1 MAADILIIDD
11 NVKLCKSLA
20 QNFDQLGYRSHYA
33 ENSAKAFDIL
43 SQHPVGV
50 VLLDIVLGKED
61 GVEVLERLLSRNSKL
76 PVIMITGYGSIET
89 AVKSVKL
96 GAFDYVQKPLDFNN
110 ILKIVEN
117 ALRVANLKSENQRL
131 KNRIVALSDRII
143 TRSRKMIDVC
153 DKAKRLAETD
163 IPILIIG
170 ENGTGKELLANFI
183 HNNSKRSAYQISSI
197 NCAAFP
203 ETLLDNELFGH
214 EKGAYTGA
222 DAAFIGIFEKADGG
236 TLHLDEIGD
245 MAPSTQAKILRTL
258 QNNEIRRIGGNK
270 SITIDVRFIAS
281 TNKDI
286 LGLIEQGRFREDLY
300 YRINAATLHIPPLK
314 ERMDDIPVLMDHFLS
329 LFSNNNSKMVKRVS
343 DNVLQ
348 RFSQYHWPGNIRELK
363 NTINYAAT
371 MATSDDIRIEDLPAA
386 FIDMQKEKSEY
397 NIMEE
402 TEKMLIIKMLKQS
415 DYNKRKAA
423 RLLEISRKTLYN
435 KLKKYGI
442 SLTGTG

>member
-1 MAADILIIDD
+1 MATGILIIDD
-11 NVKLCKSLA
+11 NIKLCKSLA
-20 QNFDQLGYRSHYA
+20 QNFDQLGYRSYFA
-33 ENSAKAFDIL
+33 ENSAKAFEIL
-43 SQHPVGV
+43 SQHPVGA

-61 GVEVLERLLSRNSKL
+61 GVSILERLLAWNSRL

-117 ALRVANLKSENQRL
+117 AVRMADLKNENQRL
-131 KNRIVALSDRII
+131 KNRIVALTDRII
-143 TRSRKMIDVC
+143 TRNQKMIDVC
-153 DKAKRLAETD
+153 NKAKRLAETEM
-163 IPILIIG
+163 PILIVG

-183 HNNSKRSAYQISSI
+183 HNHSKRSAYQINSI

-222 DAAFIGIFEKADGG
+222 DATFIGIFEKADKG

-258 QNNEIRRIGGNK
+258 QNNEIRRIGGNQN
-270 SITIDVRFIAS
+270 ITIDVRFIAS

-286 LGLIEQGRFREDLY
+286 QKLIDEGRFREDLY

-314 ERMDDIPVLMDHFLS
+314 ERMEDIPILVNYFLS
-329 LFSNNNSKMVKRVS
+329 QMSNNNSKMVKRVS
-343 DNVLQ
+343 DDVLM
-348 RFSQYHWPGNIRELK
+348 RFGQYHWPGNIRELK
-363 NTINYAAT
+363 NTMNYAAT
-371 MATSDDIRIEDLPAA
+371 MATASDIRIEDLPAA
-386 FIDMQKEKSEY
+386 FIDMEKKEGEY

-402 TEKMLIIKMLKQS
+402 TEKMLILKMLKQS

-442 SLTGTG
+442 SLTETG

>member
-1 MAADILIIDD
+1 MAASILIIDD
-11 NVKLCKSLA
+11 NIKLCKSLA

-61 GVEVLERLLSRNSKL
+61 GVDVLERLLSWNSKL

-131 KNRIVALSDRII
+131 KNRIVALTDRII
-143 TRSRKMIDVC
+143 THSRKMIDVC
-153 DKAKRLAETD
+153 NKAKRLAETD

-286 LGLIEQGRFREDLY
+286 LGLIAQGRFREDLY

-314 ERMDDIPVLMDHFLS
+314 ERMDDIPVLVNHFLG

-343 DNVLQ
+343 DDVLQ
-348 RFSQYHWPGNIRELK
+348 RFSHYRWPGNIRELK

-371 MATSDDIRIEDLPAA
+371 MATSGDIRMEDLPAA

>member
-1 MAADILIIDD
+1 MATGILIIDD
-11 NVKLCKSLA
+11 NIKLCKSLA
-20 QNFDQLGYRSHYA
+20 QNFDQLGYRSHWA

-43 SQHPVGV
+43 SRHDVGA
-50 VLLDIVLGKED
+50 VLLDIVLGQED
-61 GVEVLERLLSRNSKL
+61 GVSVLDRLLSRDSKL

-89 AVKSVKL
+89 AVQSVKL
-96 GAFDYVQKPLDFNN
+96 GAFDYVQKPLNFNN

-117 ALRVANLKSENQRL
+117 AIRMANLKSENQRL
-131 KNRIVALSDRII
+131 KNRIVALTDRII
-143 TRSRKMIDVC
+143 TRNQKMIDVC
-153 DKAKRLAETD
+153 NKAKRLAETD
-163 IPILIIG
+163 IPVLIIG

-183 HNNSKRSAYQISSI
+183 HNNSKRSAYQLNTI

-222 DAAFIGIFEKADGG
+222 DATFIGIFEKADGG

-258 QNNEIRRIGGNK
+258 QNNEIRRIGGNQ

-286 LGLIEQGRFREDLY
+286 QGLIDKGRFREDLY

-314 ERMDDIPVLMDHFLS
+314 ERMDDIPVLVNHFLS
-329 LFSNNNSKMVKRVS
+329 FFSNNNSKAPSRIPE
-343 DNVLQ
+343 DVLKC
-348 RFSQYHWPGNIRELK
+348 FSEYHWPGNIRELK

-371 MATSDDIRIEDLPAA
+371 MSTTGKIQIEDLPAS
-386 FIDMQKEKSEY
+386 FIDIEKAKSEY

-402 TEKMLIIKMLKQS
+402 TEKMLIMRMLKQS
-415 DYNKRKAA
+415 DYNKRKTAA
-423 RLLEISRKTLYN
+423 LLEISRKTLYN

>member
-1 MAADILIIDD
+1 MATGILIIDD
-11 NVKLCKSLA
+11 NIKLCKSLA
-20 QNFDQLGYRSHYA
+20 QNFDQLGYQSHYA
-33 ENSAKAFDIL
+33 ENSSRAFDIL
-43 SQHPVGV
+43 SKHHVGA
-50 VLLDIVLGKED
+50 VLLDIVLGQED
-61 GVEVLERLLSRNSKL
+61 GVSVLDRLLSWDSKL

-96 GAFDYVQKPLDFNN
+96 GAFDYVQKPLKFNN

-117 ALRVANLKSENQRL
+117 ALRVANLKSENRRL

-143 TRSRKMIDVC
+143 TRNKKMIDLC
-153 DKAKRLAETD
+153 NKAKRLAETD

-170 ENGTGKELLANFI
+170 GNGTGKELLANFI
-183 HNNSKRSAYQISSI
+183 HNNSKRNAYQINSI

-222 DAAFIGIFEKADGG
+222 DATFIGIFEKADGG
-236 TLHLDEIGD
+236 TMHLDEIGD
-245 MAPSTQAKILRTL
+245 MASSTQAKILRTL
-258 QNNEIRRIGGNK
+258 QNNEIRRIGGNQ

-286 LGLIEQGRFREDLY
+286 QGLIDEGRFRKDLY
-300 YRINAATLHIPPLK
+300 YRINAATLKIPPLK
-314 ERMDDIPVLMDHFLS
+314 ERMDDIPVLVNHFLS
-329 LFSNNNSKMVKRVS
+329 LFSNNNSNAANKIS
-343 DNVLQ
+343 EDVLKC
-348 RFSQYHWPGNIRELK
+348 FCEYDWPGNIRELK

-371 MATSDDIRIEDLPAA
+371 MSAAGQIRIEDLPAS
-386 FIDMQKEKSEY
+386 FIDIEKAESEY

-402 TEKMLIIKMLKQS
+402 TEKMLILRMLKQS
-415 DYNKRKAA
+415 DYNKRKTAA
-423 RLLEISRKTLYN
+423 LLEISRKTLYN

>member
-1 MAADILIIDD
+1 MTTGILIIDD
-11 NVKLCKSLA
+11 NIKLCKSLA
-20 QNFDQLGYRSHYA
+20 QNFDQLGYRSFYA
-33 ENSAKAFDIL
+33 ENSSKAFEIL
-43 SQHPVGV
+43 SQNTVGA

-61 GVEVLERLLSRNSKL
+61 GVSVLERLLSWDRQL

-96 GAFDYVQKPLDFNN
+96 GAFDYVQKPLNFNN

-117 ALRVANLKSENQRL
+117 AVRMADLKNENQRL
-131 KNRIVALSDRII
+131 KNRIAALTDRII
-143 TRSRKMIDVC
+143 TRNQKIVDVC
-153 DKAKRLAETD
+153 NKAKRLADTD
-163 IPILIIG
+163 MPILIIG

-183 HNNSKRSAYQISSI
+183 HNHSKRSAYQMSSI

-222 DAAFIGIFEKADGG
+222 DATFVGIFEKADKG

-258 QNNEIRRIGGNK
+258 QNNEIRRIGGNQN
-270 SITIDVRFIAS
+270 ITIDVRFIAS

-286 LGLIEQGRFREDLY
+286 LKLIDEGRFREDLY

-314 ERMDDIPVLMDHFLS
+314 ERMEDIPVLVNYFLS
-329 LFSNNNSKMVKRVS
+329 QMSNNNSKIVKRVS
-343 DNVLQ
+343 EDVLR
-348 RFSQYHWPGNIRELK
+348 RFGQYHWPGNIRELK

-371 MATSDDIRIEDLPAA
+371 MATAGEIRVEDLPAA
-386 FIDMQKEKSEY
+386 FIDMEKNEGEY

-402 TEKMLIIKMLKQS
+402 TEKMLILKMLKQS

-442 SLTGTG
+442 SLTETG

>member
-1 MAADILIIDD
+1 MAASVLIIDD
-11 NVKLCKSLA
+11 NIKLCKSLA
-20 QNFDQLGYRSHYA
+20 QNFDQLGYRSHHA

-61 GVEVLERLLSRNSKL
+61 GVDVLERLLSRNSKL

-131 KNRIVALSDRII
+131 KNRIVALTDRII
-143 TRSRKMIDVC
+143 THSRKMIDVC
-153 DKAKRLAETD
+153 NKAKRLAETD

-286 LGLIEQGRFREDLY
+286 LGLIAQGRFREDLY

-314 ERMDDIPVLMDHFLS
+314 ERMDDIPVLVNHFLS
-329 LFSNNNSKMVKRVS
+329 SFSNNNSKMVKRVS
-343 DNVLQ
+343 DDVLQ

-371 MATSDDIRIEDLPAA
+371 MATSGDIRMEDLPAA

>member
-1 MAADILIIDD
+1 MGKGVLIIDD
-11 NVKLCKSLA
+11 NIKLCKSLA
-20 QNFDQLGYRSHYA
+20 QNFDQLGYQSHYA
-33 ENSAKAFDIL
+33 VNSTKAFETL
-43 SQHPVGV
+43 SKEDVGV
-50 VLLDIVLGKED
+50 VLLDIMLGEED
-61 GVEVLERLLSRNSKL
+61 GVKVLNRLMAWNSKL

-89 AVKSVKL
+89 AVKSVKI
-96 GAFDYVQKPLDFNN
+96 GAFDYVQKPLNFNN
-110 ILKIVEN
+110 LLKTVEN
-117 ALRVANLKSENQRL
+117 AIRMADLKSENQRL
-131 KNRIVALSDRII
+131 KSRIVELSDHII
-143 TRSRKMIDVC
+143 TQSKKMIDLC
-153 DKAKRLAETD
+153 NKAKRLADTD

-183 HNNSKRSAYQISSI
+183 HNNSKRSAYQINSI

-203 ETLLDNELFGH
+203 ESLLDNELFGH

-222 DAAFIGIFEKADGG
+222 DSAFIGIFEKADGG

-286 LGLIEQGRFREDLY
+286 QGLIDEGRFREDLY

-314 ERMDDIPVLMDHFLS
+314 ERRDDIPILVDLFLGLS
-329 LFSNNNSKMVKRVS
+329 SNSNSTTVHRVS
-343 DNVLQ
+343 GEVLK
-348 RFSQYHWPGNIRELK
+348 RFHEYHWPGNIRELK

-371 MATSDDIRIEDLPAA
+371 MSTTGSIQMEDLPAS
-386 FIDMQKEKSEY
+386 FIDLAKEENEY
-397 NIMEE
+397 NIREE
-402 TEKMLIIKMLKQS
+402 SERILILRMLKQS
-415 DYNKRKAA
+415 DYNKKKTAA
-423 RLLEISRKTLYN
+423 LLEISRKTLYN

-442 SLTGTG
+442 SPSATE

>member
-1 MAADILIIDD
+1 MATGILIIDD
-11 NVKLCKSLA
+11 NIKLCKSLA
-20 QNFDQLGYRSHYA
+20 QNFDQLGYQSHYA
-33 ENSAKAFDIL
+33 ENSTKAFDIL
-43 SQHPVGV
+43 SKHHVGA

-61 GVEVLERLLSRNSKL
+61 GISVLDRLLSWDRKL

-96 GAFDYVQKPLDFNN
+96 GAFDYVQKPLKFDN

-117 ALRVANLKSENQRL
+117 ALRVANLKSENRRL

-143 TRSRKMIDVC
+143 TRNKKMIDLC
-153 DKAKRLAETD
+153 NKAKRLAETD
-163 IPILIIG
+163 IPILIVG
-170 ENGTGKELLANFI
+170 GNGTGKELLANFI
-183 HNNSKRSAYQISSI
+183 HNNSKRNAYQINSI

-222 DAAFIGIFEKADGG
+222 DATFSGIFEKADGG
-236 TLHLDEIGD
+236 TMHLDEIGD
-245 MAPSTQAKILRTL
+245 MAASTQAKILRTL

-270 SITIDVRFIAS
+270 SIHIDVRFIAS

-286 LGLIEQGRFREDLY
+286 QRLIDEGRFRKDLY
-300 YRINAATLHIPPLK
+300 YRINAATLQIPPLK
-314 ERMDDIPVLMDHFLS
+314 ERMDDIPVLVVHFLS
-329 LFSNNNSKMVKRVS
+329 LFSTNNSNAANRIS
-343 DNVLQ
+343 DDVLK
-348 RFSQYHWPGNIRELK
+348 RFSEYDWPGNIRELK

-371 MATSDDIRIEDLPAA
+371 MSAADQIRIEDLPAS
-386 FIDMQKEKSEY
+386 FIDKEKSESEY
-397 NIMEE
+397 NIREE
-402 TEKMLIIKMLKQS
+402 TEKMLILRMLKQS

-423 RLLEISRKTLYN
+423 ALLEISRKTLYN

>member
-1 MAADILIIDD
+1 MATGILIIDD
-11 NVKLCKSLA
+11 NIKLCKSLA
-20 QNFDQLGYRSHYA
+20 QNFDQLGYRCHYA
-33 ENSAKAFDIL
+33 ENSTKAFDIL

-61 GVEVLERLLSRNSKL
+61 GVSVLERLLSWDSKL

-96 GAFDYVQKPLDFNN
+96 GAFDYVQKPLNFNN

-117 ALRVANLKSENQRL
+117 AVRMADLKSENQRL
-131 KNRIVALSDRII
+131 KNRIVALTDRII
-143 TRSRKMIDVC
+143 TRNQKMIDVC
-153 DKAKRLAETD
+153 NKAKRLAKTD

-183 HNNSKRSAYQISSI
+183 HNNSKRSAYHINSI

-203 ETLLDNELFGH
+203 ESLLDNELFGH

-222 DAAFIGIFEKADGG
+222 DATFIGIFEKADGG

-258 QNNEIRRIGGNK
+258 QNNEIRRIGGNQ

-286 LGLIEQGRFREDLY
+286 RAFIEEGRFREDLY

-314 ERMDDIPVLMDHFLS
+314 ERMEDIPVLVNYFLS
-329 LFSNNNSKMVKRVS
+329 QISNNNSKMVKRVS
-343 DNVLQ
+343 EDVLK
-348 RFSQYHWPGNIRELK
+348 RFCQYHWPGNIRELK

-371 MATSDDIRIEDLPAA
+371 MATTGDIRIEDLPAA
-386 FIDMQKEKSEY
+386 FIDTELEQSEY

-402 TEKMLIIKMLKQS
+402 TEKMLILKMLKQS

-423 RLLEISRKTLYN
+423 RLLDISRKTLYN

>member
-1 MAADILIIDD
+1 MATGILIIDD
-11 NVKLCKSLA
+11 NIKLCKSLA

-33 ENSAKAFDIL
+33 ENSTGALDIL

-61 GVEVLERLLSRNSKL
+61 GISVLERLLAWDRKL

-96 GAFDYVQKPLDFNN
+96 GAFDYVQKPLNFNN

-117 ALRVANLKSENQRL
+117 ALRVADLKSENQRL

-143 TRSRKMIDVC
+143 TRNQKMMDVC
-153 DKAKRLAETD
+153 NKAKRLAETD

-183 HNNSKRSAYQISSI
+183 HNNSKRNAYQINSI

-222 DAAFIGIFEKADGG
+222 DATFIGIFEKADGG

-258 QNNEIRRIGGNK
+258 QNNEIRRIGGNR

-286 LGLIEQGRFREDLY
+286 QGLIDEGRFREDLY
-300 YRINAATLHIPPLK
+300 YRINAATLSIPPLK
-314 ERMDDIPVLMDHFLS
+314 ERMDDIPVLVNHFLS
-329 LFSNNNSKMVKRVS
+329 FFSNNNLKASHRVS
-343 DNVLQ
+343 EAVLK
-348 RFSQYHWPGNIRELK
+348 RFCEYHWPGNIRELK

-371 MATSDDIRIEDLPAA
+371 MATTGEIRIEDLPAS
-386 FIDMQKEKSEY
+386 FIDMKKQKSEY

-402 TEKMLIIKMLKQS
+402 TEKMLILRMLKQS

-423 RLLEISRKTLYN
+423 ALLEISRKTLYN

-442 SLTGTG
+442 SLSGTE

>member
-1 MAADILIIDD
+1 MATGILIIDD
-11 NVKLCKSLA
+11 NIKLCKSLA
-20 QNFDQLGYRSHYA
+20 QNFDQLGYRSHFA

-43 SQHPVGV
+43 SNHQVGV

-61 GVEVLERLLSRNSKL
+61 GISVLDRLLSWDNKL

-96 GAFDYVQKPLDFNN
+96 GAFDYVQKPLNFNN

-117 ALRVANLKSENQRL
+117 AIQLANLKSENQRL
-131 KNRIVALSDRII
+131 KNRIVSLTDRII
-143 TRSRKMIDVC
+143 TRNRKMIDMC
-153 DKAKRLAETD
+153 NKAKRLAETD
-163 IPILIIG
+163 IPVLIIG

-183 HNNSKRSAYQISSI
+183 HNNSQRSAYQISSI

-222 DAAFIGIFEKADGG
+222 DATFVGIFEKADGG

-258 QNNEIRRIGGNK
+258 QNNEIRRIGGNT

-286 LGLIEQGRFREDLY
+286 QGLIDEGRFREDLY
-300 YRINAATLHIPPLK
+300 YRINAATLYIPPLK
-314 ERMDDIPVLMDHFLS
+314 ERMDDIPVLVNHFLS
-329 LFSNNNSKMVKRVS
+329 FFSNNNSKSVNRVS
-343 DNVLQ
+343 EGVLK
-348 RFSQYHWPGNIRELK
+348 RFSEYHWPGNIRELK

-371 MATSDDIRIEDLPAA
+371 MATTGIIRVEDLPAS
-386 FIDMQKEKSEY
+386 FMDIEKQESEY

-402 TEKMLIIKMLKQS
+402 TEKMLILRMLKQS
-415 DYNKRKAA
+415 DYNKRKTAA
-423 RLLEISRKTLYN
+423 LLEISRKTLYN

-442 SLTGTG
+442 SLTRKG

>member
-1 MAADILIIDD
+1 MPTEILIIDD
-11 NVKLCKSLA
+11 NIKLCKSMA
-20 QNFDQLGYRSHYA
+20 QNFDQLGYRCRYA
-33 ENSAKAFDIL
+33 EDSARAFDLL
-43 SQHPVGV
+43 SQRRVNV

-61 GVEVLERLLSRNSKL
+61 GVEVLERLLSWDSKL

-96 GAFDYVQKPLDFNN
+96 GAFDYIQKPLNFND

-117 ALRVANLKSENQRL
+117 AIKLADLKNENQRL

-143 TRSRKMIDVC
+143 TQNQKMIDVC
-153 DKAKRLAETD
+153 QKAKRLAETD
-163 IPILIIG
+163 MPVLIIG
-170 ENGTGKELLANFI
+170 GNGTGKELLANFI
-183 HNNSKRSAYQISSI
+183 HNNSRRSAYQMNSV

-222 DAAFIGIFEKADGG
+222 DATFIGIFEKADGG

-270 SITIDVRFIAS
+270 SIAIDVRFIAS
-281 TNKDI
+281 TNRNIQD
-286 LGLIEQGRFREDLY
+286 LIDEGRFREDLY
-300 YRINAATLHIPPLK
+300 YRINAATLQIPPLK
-314 ERMDDIPVLMDHFLS
+314 ERTDDIPVLVDHFLR
-329 LFSNNNSKMVKRVS
+329 LFSDSNSKPVCRVCEE
-343 DNVLQ
+343 VLN
-348 RFSQYHWPGNIRELK
+348 RFNEYRWPGNIRELK

-371 MATSDDIRIEDLPAA
+371 MSTSGKIRLEDLPAS
-386 FIDMQKEKSEY
+386 FINMEKTESRY
-397 NIMEE
+397 NIREE
-402 TEKMLIIKMLKQS
+402 SEKRLILRMLKQS

-423 RLLEISRKTLYN
+423 ALLEISRKTLYN

-442 SLTGTG
+442 SPAGTE

>member
-1 MAADILIIDD
+1 MATGILIIDD
-11 NVKLCKSLA
+11 NIKLCKSLA
-20 QNFDQLGYRSHYA
+20 QNFDQLGYRSHFA

-43 SQHPVGV
+43 SKHNVDV

-61 GVEVLERLLSRNSKL
+61 GISVLDRLLSWDNKL

-96 GAFDYVQKPLDFNN
+96 GAFDYIQKPLNFNN

-117 ALRVANLKSENQRL
+117 AIRLANLKSENQRL
-131 KNRIVALSDRII
+131 KNRIVALTDRII
-143 TRSRKMIDVC
+143 TRSPKMIDLC
-153 DKAKRLAETD
+153 NKAKRLAETD
-163 IPILIIG
+163 IPVLIIG

-183 HNNSKRSAYQISSI
+183 HNNSRRSAYQINTI

-222 DAAFIGIFEKADGG
+222 DATFIGIFEKADGG

-258 QNNEIRRIGGNK
+258 QNHEIRRIGGNK

-286 LGLIEQGRFREDLY
+286 QGLIDKGRFREDLY

-314 ERMDDIPVLMDHFLS
+314 ERMDDIPVLVNHFLS
-329 LFSNNNSKMVKRVS
+329 FFSNNNSKALNRVP
-343 DNVLQ
+343 DDVLKC
-348 RFSQYHWPGNIRELK
+348 FCEYHWPGNIRELK

-371 MATSDDIRIEDLPAA
+371 MSTTGQIRIEDLPAS
-386 FIDMQKEKSEY
+386 FMDMEKKESGH
-397 NIMEE
+397 NIREE
-402 TEKMLIIKMLKQS
+402 TEKMLILRMLKQS
-415 DYNKRKAA
+415 DYNKRKTAA
-423 RLLEISRKTLYN
+423 LLQISRKTLYN

>member
-1 MAADILIIDD
+1 MAASVLIIDD
-11 NVKLCKSLA
+11 NIKLCKSLA

-61 GVEVLERLLSRNSKL
+61 GVDVLERLLSRNSKL

-131 KNRIVALSDRII
+131 KNRIVALTDRII
-143 TRSRKMIDVC
+143 THSRKMIDVC
-153 DKAKRLAETD
+153 NKAKRLAETD

-286 LGLIEQGRFREDLY
+286 LGLIAQGRFREDLY

-314 ERMDDIPVLMDHFLS
+314 ERMDDIPVLVNHFLS
-329 LFSNNNSKMVKRVS
+329 SFSNNNSKMVKRVS
-343 DNVLQ
+343 DDVLQ

-371 MATSDDIRIEDLPAA
+371 MATSGDIRMEDLPAA